1 MSERS
6 EARIALVGD
15 YDPGVVAHQG
25 IQRSLVLATSRMP
38 GLTWEWIHT
47 AAIGAD
53 PASRLAGFTGVWVVP
68 ASPYANP
75 EGAFAAIRYARE
87 RPLPFLGTCGG
98 FQHAVLEYV
107 HNVLHLEQ
115 AAHAEMSPASPFA
128 LIAPLSCALVEKNG
142 GVKSI
147 PGTRFASV
155 YTAASGVEGYHCSFG
170 LNPQYETLFGAG
182 PLRISARDESGEVRA
197 MELDGHL
204 FYIITLFQPERAG
217 LQDRLHPLIAAFLQ
231 AAAKPIPARGTTSL
245 IPSRNHGP

>member
-15 YDPGVVAHQG
+15 YSPAVVAHQG

-87 RPLPFLGTCGG
+87 WPLPFFGTCGG
-98 FQHAVLEYV
+98 SSMQSSSSST
-107 HNVLHLEQ
+107 
-115 AAHAEMSPASPFA
+115 MSCIWNRRPMLRCHPRRRS
-128 LIAPLSCALVEKNG
+128 PLS
-142 GVKSI
+142 
-147 PGTRFASV
+147 R
-155 YTAASGVEGYHCSFG
+155 H
-170 LNPQYETLFGAG
+170 
-182 PLRISARDESGEVRA
+182 
-197 MELDGHL
+197 
-204 FYIITLFQPERAG
+204 
-217 LQDRLHPLIAAFLQ
+217 
-231 AAAKPIPARGTTSL
+231 
-245 IPSRNHGP
+245 